1 MNKAELI
8 AKVAETLG
16 TSKADAGKTVEA
28 VVGAIIEGTVATGEC
43 VVPGL
48 GKLKLTD
55 VAASSGVAMGKKWEK
70 PAHKKVKL
78 NLSAEGKTLGN

>member
-8 AKVAETLG
+8 AAVAEKLEV
-16 TSKADAGKTVEA
+16 SKAEAGRTVDT
-28 VVGAIIEGTVATGEC
+28 VIGTIIDGTLTGEC

-55 VAASSGVAMGKKWEK
+55 VAESSGTAMGKKWSK
-70 PAHKKVKL
+70 PAHKKIKL
-78 NLSAEGKTLGN
+78 ALSTEGKTLGN